1 MASTRRTGKA
11 RPNGKGRVAKKD
23 LSRDEILEVAA
34 VIFREKGYRAT
45 NLQEVA
51 DHFGVK
57 RPAIYYYFSSKAEIL
72 GEINDRFLEEL
83 VRELEEIEASDLSA
97 DEKLIRVITGQ
108 VSLFAENIAE
118 LAVFLGNETELT
130 STVRRRAQVRKRE
143 YQKKLEGIFRE
154 GVAEG
159 AFRDLDPQI
168 TISTLIGMTNWMYRW
183 YRSDGPTSPAQIAET
198 IVEFARGGYL
208 AEG

>member
-11 RPNGKGRVAKKD
+11 RANGKGRVAKKD

-97 DEKLIRVITGQ
+97 DEKLIRIITGQ

-208 AEG
+208 ADR